1 MNMPT
6 FSTIATIWSCAVWVV
21 GAITITA
28 ALVLVLMALCTSISD
43 AWRRRLVSDL
53 KLNLWV
59 YRAMRA
65 YMQSGHPRPDEH
77 PMIDE
82 KVKLERT
89 ARALID
95 MAEESGLVLTI
106 ETVPKWFT
114 PLAMG
119 NYDMVAEVRE
129 ARSASKEGGA
139 A

>member
-6 FSTIATIWSCAVWVV
+6 FSTIATILSCAVWVV

-28 ALVLVLMALCTSISD
+28 ALVLAVISLCSAWAA
-43 AWRRRLVSDL
+43 AWRDGLFKEFIRSI
-53 KLNLWV
+53 WT

-65 YMQSGHPRPDEH
+65 YARSGHPPPHSKGLIEEQAALEH
-77 PMIDE
+77 A
-82 KVKLERT
+82 

-95 MAEESGLVLTI
+95 MAEESGLVITI
-106 ETVPKWFT
+106 ETVPKWFS

>member
-28 ALVLVLMALCTSISD
+28 ALALLLLGLCSALSE
-43 AWRRRLVSDL
+43 AWRSRLLSDL

-65 YMQSGHPRPDEH
+65 YMQSGHPRPDER
-77 PMIDE
+77 PMISE
-82 KVKLERT
+82 KEKLEHA

-95 MAEESGLVLTI
+95 MAEKSGLVLTI
-106 ETVPKWFT
+106 ETVPKWFS

-129 ARSASKEGGA
+129 ALSASKEGGSQ
-139 A
+139 